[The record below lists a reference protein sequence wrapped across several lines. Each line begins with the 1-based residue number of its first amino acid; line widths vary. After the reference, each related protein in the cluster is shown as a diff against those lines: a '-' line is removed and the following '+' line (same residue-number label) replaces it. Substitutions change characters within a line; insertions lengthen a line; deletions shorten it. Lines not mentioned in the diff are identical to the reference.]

1 MKMGE
6 EENNNNLYF
15 GFDAYSKTISD
26 ILSESLNDNKKSLT
40 IGIFGEWGS
49 GKSKLLAEIKDSFKD
64 DDKIIPIWF
73 NAWRFEKEEHIII
86 PMLKSAFYEIANNKT
101 FLDNANE
108 NSIKVVKSLSSF
120 IYSTVK
126 GLINSVSYKDP
137 SGASFNSKEFFKEI
151 DSIPQNIN
159 NIYNDDTFKYES
171 MYYNFHESL
180 ESITKDVKLLF
191 LIDDL
196 DRCLPENSLKVLESI
211 KLFLD
216 TSGCAF
222 VLALDDGV
230 VEKGVAHH
238 YREYDFENNKDTNEN
253 IAPPISGSEY
263 LEKMVNIPFKLPKL
277 MIDDIEQFLKE
288 YFLDKEYSK
297 NKEISKHTIKKEIL
311 DIFTKSIPPVP
322 RKLIRVADLFKTK
335 RQLASELSLNLDD
348 KILAKFVILELLAPE
363 IYRYG
368 VGEFDGFY
376 HRLYIWKDECGHLFN
391 IEEIKNNIE
400 ESSKPK
406 QQSILTIG
414 IESLNLDIKNS
425 IAEHE
430 ISKHY
435 KLLGLLE
442 NLRNKR

>member
-1 MKMGE
+1 MGE
-6 EENNNNLYF
+6 EENNNNNLYF

-49 GKSKLLAEIKDSFKD
+49 GKSKLLAEIKDSFKE

-86 PMLKSAFYEIANNKT
+86 PMLKSAFYEIEKNKT
-101 FLDNANE
+101 FLKKLE
-108 NSIKVVKSLSSF
+108 NNGAKVLKSLFSLS
-120 IYSTVK
+120 Y
-126 GLINSVSYKDP
+126 SVSKGVLNSFSYKN
-137 SGASFNSKEFFKEI
+137 SGISFKIKDFFKEI
-151 DSIPQNIN
+151 DSIPQNIK
-159 NIYNDDTFKYES
+159 NIMNDDTFKYES

-238 YREYDFENNKDTNEN
+238 YREYDFENNKKETDN

-277 MIDDIEQFLKE
+277 MIDDIEEFLKQ
-288 YFLDKEYSK
+288 YFK
-297 NKEISKHTIKKEIL
+297 NIL
-311 DIFTKSIPPVP
+311 EDDILSIFVKSIPPVP

-335 RQLASELSLNLDD
+335 QKLASELSLNLDD

-391 IEEIKNNIE
+391 IENIKTNIE
-400 ESSKPK
+400 
-406 QQSILTIG
+406 
-414 IESLNLDIKNS
+414 NS
-425 IAEHE
+425 QIAENE
-430 ISKHY
+430 KNKHL
-435 KLLGLLE
+435 KLLRLLE
-442 NLRNKR
+442 NLRDKRGHFEMFVYFMFCYKVF